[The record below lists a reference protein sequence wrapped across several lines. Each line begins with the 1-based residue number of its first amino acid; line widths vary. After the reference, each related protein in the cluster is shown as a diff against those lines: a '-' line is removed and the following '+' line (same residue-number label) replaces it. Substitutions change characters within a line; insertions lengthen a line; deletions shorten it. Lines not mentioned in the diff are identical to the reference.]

1 MIEVSAILL
10 VQIVKVLLSTFKWE
24 DLVARVMRPLKVPDG
39 VISESYDLDERVKAL
54 VRWARDERRVE
65 DLVRTARQANHSPQ
79 LEMLAESLG
88 LAPAS
93 LSLVDSLGAAVAD
106 PARWR
111 AGLVETQRQVCL
123 VRADRIMGTGFLVG
137 PDQVMTHRTLFP
149 QHPDQPEV
157 ALPESRV
164 VVQFDDM
171 PQSVPATAVLFAD
184 KDSDVVVLSLAQ
196 DVGRALLTAD
206 RASGTAARA
215 RGWIRCRPVPN
226 LEAGA
231 PVAVMQQVNGGPV
244 RLAIDVAGFVGVE
257 GNHIRYRTAT
267 HTGSAGAPCFDI
279 NWQLIGM
286 HASHP
291 ENADWNEGVSIDG
304 ILRDLAADGLIVS
317 PSEGFVRTQE
327 ARFTAPGGAGLGS
340 VLLAGV
346 GVVNLGALGPPF
358 SAPSLDD
365 VLKNIDV
372 SAPDDT
378 DSDAWDVS
386 DDVSDASWAWAEAA
400 SVVASYV
407 PEELKPVRAAPEQ
420 GRVAVQ
426 LESQPSG
433 SRWIISDK
441 LRAASLRRLER
452 RGELRQARTLN
463 TGAPGDPLDALLGA
477 FIAGEPPSTAS
488 LRDAPEIRAMQRV
501 VSWLDGV
508 ITPLPSVAELSAQ
521 LERATLLAPF
531 RHLTRGFF
539 AGREAELA
547 RLSTYVDAPPAAVAK
562 PVFIHAVGGMGK
574 SALLSH
580 FILANAERDPSNPA
594 AWRPFVYLDFDRP
607 DLDARS
613 MSTVLVAIVR
623 QLGPQLPSI
632 AAEAQEIA
640 QRERTLRYTAEK
652 TPRTQRT
659 VNKASIRSN
668 LTPRRPVTDVPSLQ
682 AELAA
687 FLRRAGSELKAPIL
701 LVFDTLEEAQYANP
715 DAIAP
720 LIDLAVAL
728 RREAPWVRPVL
739 AGRIEPRKQALKARL
754 DSIALQPLLQAA
766 REALLGNQLPA
777 AIGAHPDI
785 VSRMADIVGGNPLSL
800 RLAAEAL
807 RRTTDVEKLLTSFDD
822 VMSTVVSDA
831 LVQGELY
838 ERIVEHVDKRV
849 QAIAVPGLIVRTLT
863 WEVIKDVLAGPC
875 GLSPLDDDAAK
886 LLFQLLAAEVA
897 LVRQGDSQS
906 VLELRPELRRIV
918 LENLHKDLGSQ
929 DKQRLIHEAA
939 VAFYARRFAAR
950 SQPEDR
956 AEEIYHRL
964 ALDQDPREVD
974 RLWIRGIDHLLE
986 TAVDDL
992 SSERARSDWRPAS
1005 GWWPTTK

>member
-1 MIEVSAILL
+1 M
-10 VQIVKVLLSTFKWE
+10 
-24 DLVARVMRPLKVPDG
+24 
-39 VISESYDLDERVKAL
+39 
-54 VRWARDERRVE
+54 
-65 DLVRTARQANHSPQ
+65 
-79 LEMLAESLG
+79 
-88 LAPAS
+88 
-93 LSLVDSLGAAVAD
+93 
-106 PARWR
+106 
-111 AGLVETQRQVCL
+111 
-123 VRADRIMGTGFLVG
+123 RADSIVGTGFLVG
-137 PDQVMTHRTLFP
+137 PDQVMTHRTVFP
-149 QHPDQPEV
+149 QHQDQLEV
-157 ALPESRV
+157 ALPDSPI

-184 KDSDVVVLSLAQ
+184 KDSDVVVLRLAQ
-196 DVGRALLTAD
+196 DVGRALLTAG
-206 RASGTAARA
+206 RAAGTAARA
-215 RGWIRCRPVPN
+215 RGWIRCRPGPDLDV
-226 LEAGA
+226 GA
-231 PVAVMQQVNGGPV
+231 PVAVVQQASGGPV

-257 GNHIRYRTAT
+257 GSRIRYRTAT
-267 HTGSAGAPCFDI
+267 HAGSTGAPCFDI

-286 HASHP
+286 HALHP
-291 ENADWNEGVSIDG
+291 ENADWNEGVSVDA
-304 ILRDLAADGLIVS
+304 ILRDLAAHGLIAS
-317 PSEGFVRTQE
+317 PSEGFIRAQE
-327 ARFTAPGGAGLGS
+327 PRS
-340 VLLAGV
+340 
-346 GVVNLGALGPPF
+346 GALGGAALAADIAGASLGATGTLS

-372 SAPDDT
+372 SAHDDT
-378 DSDAWDVS
+378 DLDAWDLG
-386 DDVSDASWAWAEAA
+386 DDVSEGSWAWAEAA

-407 PEELKPVRAAPEQ
+407 PEALKPLRAAPDHE
-420 GRVAVQ
+420 RVAVQ

-452 RGELRQARTLN
+452 RGELRKARTLN
-463 TGAPGDPLDALLGA
+463 AGEPGDPLDALLGA
-477 FIAGEPPSTAS
+477 FIAGESPSAAR
-488 LRDAPEIRAMQRV
+488 LRDAQEIRAMQRV

-508 ITPLPSVAELSAQ
+508 IAPLPSVAELSAQ

-547 RLSTYVDAPPAAVAK
+547 RLSTYVEAPSSATPAK
-562 PVFIHAVGGMGK
+562 PVFIHAAGGMGK

-580 FILANAERDPSNPA
+580 FILANAERDPSDPA
-594 AWRPFVYLDFDRP
+594 GWRPFVYLDFDRP

-623 QLGPQLPSI
+623 QLGPQVPSI
-632 AAEAQEIA
+632 AAAAHEIV
-640 QRERTLRYTAEK
+640 QRERTLRYTGQK
-652 TPRTQRT
+652 TERTQRT
-659 VNKASIRSN
+659 VNKGSIRSN
-668 LTPRRPVTDVPSLQ
+668 LTPRRPVTDMSGLQ
-682 AELAA
+682 AEVAS
-687 FLRRAGSELKAPIL
+687 FLRRAGSQLKAPIL
-701 LVFDTLEEAQYANP
+701 LVFDTLEEAQYADP

-739 AGRIEPRKQALKARL
+739 AGRIEPRQKALKARL
-754 DSIALQPLLQAA
+754 DAIALQPLLQAA

-777 AIGAHPDI
+777 AIAAHPDI
-785 VSRMADIVGGNPLSL
+785 VSRMAEIVGGNPLSL

-831 LVQGELY
+831 LVQGQLY
-838 ERIVEHVDKRV
+838 ERIVEHVDRRV

-863 WEVIKDVLAGPC
+863 WEVIRDVLAGPC
-875 GLSPLDDDAAK
+875 GLGPLDDAAAK
-886 LLFQLLAAEVA
+886 QLFELLAAEVA

-906 VLELRPELRRIV
+906 VLELRPELRRVV
-918 LENLHKDLGSQ
+918 LESLHKDPGSQ
-929 DKQRLIHEAA
+929 QKQRLIHEAA

-974 RLWIRGIDHLLE
+974 RLWIRGVDHLLE

-992 SSERARSDWRPAS
+992 SSERARS
-1005 GWWPTTK
+1005 